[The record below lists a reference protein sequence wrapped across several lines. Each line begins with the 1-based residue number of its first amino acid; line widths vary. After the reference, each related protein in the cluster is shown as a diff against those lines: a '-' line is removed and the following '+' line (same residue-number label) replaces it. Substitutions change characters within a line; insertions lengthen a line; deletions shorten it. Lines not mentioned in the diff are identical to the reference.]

1 MNFPRGAT
9 FCMIFFLGIDQH
21 LERLR
26 GNIRV
31 FSPLA
36 AGVINHRQHERP
48 LLLAIVGEVY
58 DVGPGERP
66 GAGI

>member
-1 MNFPRGAT
+1 M
-9 FCMIFFLGIDQH
+9 
-21 LERLR
+21 R
-26 GNIRV
+26 GNIGV
-31 FSPLA
+31 FSGLA